1 MAVQVELVTA
11 EMLAALPDTG
21 ERTELVRGEVLVMA
35 PAGEEHGE
43 LTIAIGAAMYDHVRQ
58 HRLGRVYGAETGFVL
73 SREPDT
79 VRAPDAA
86 FVAAHRLADRPR
98 RSGFFDG
105 APDLAVEV
113 VSPNDS
119 YQDVEDKV
127 HDYLNAGTRAV
138 WVVNPRAQ
146 IVTVYEPSMVARRLT
161 VNDTLDGGDTLPG
174 FALPIGELFEI
185 EM

>member
-11 EMLAALPDTG
+11 EMLATLPDTG
-21 ERTELVRGEVLVMA
+21 ERTELVRGEIVAVS
-35 PAGEEHGE
+35 PAGEEHGRIGG
-43 LTIAIGAAMYDHVRQ
+43 LLFVALGDFVLRHKLGAIY
-58 HRLGRVYGAETGFVL
+58 LAETGFIL
-73 SREPDT
+73 SRDPDT

-86 FVAAHRLADRPR
+86 FVAAHRLAERPR

-127 HDYLNAGTRAV
+127 RDYLNAGTQAV
-138 WVVNPRAQ
+138 WVVNPRARTL
-146 IVTVYEPSMVARRLT
+146 TVYERTGVTRLT
-161 VNDTLDGGDTLPG
+161 VDDTLDGGATLPG
-174 FALPIGELFEI
+174 FSLPIAELFDVD
-185 EM
+185 

>member
-21 ERTELVRGEVLVMA
+21 ERTELVRGEVVSMSPGGA
-35 PAGEEHGE
+35 EHGR
-43 LTIAIGAAMYDHVRQ
+43 IGG
-58 HRLGRVYGAETGFVL
+58 RLFVALGDFVLRHGLGEIYLAETGFIL
-73 SREPDT
+73 SRDPDT

-86 FVAAHRLADRPR
+86 FVAAARLAGRGR

-127 HDYLNAGTRAV
+127 YDYLNAGTRAV

-146 IVTVYEPSMVARRLT
+146 TVTVYEPTRVARTLT
-161 VNDTLDGGDTLPG
+161 VHDTLDGGDTLPG
-174 FALPIGELFEI
+174 FALPVRDLFDTE
-185 EM
+185 